1 MKKLIL
7 VVFAVTLSFGVS
19 AFKGEVLFENSD
31 GSTFKGHVKGDEHL
45 NWVED
50 KQENVIKYNNKSKDY
65 EYAKVVKKNGVVKL
79 IPSNI
84 KANGIKKSII

>member
-31 GSTFKGHVKGDEHL
+31 G
-45 NWVED
+45 
-50 KQENVIKYNNKSKDY
+50 
-65 EYAKVVKKNGVVKL
+65 
-79 IPSNI
+79 
-84 KANGIKKSII
+84 